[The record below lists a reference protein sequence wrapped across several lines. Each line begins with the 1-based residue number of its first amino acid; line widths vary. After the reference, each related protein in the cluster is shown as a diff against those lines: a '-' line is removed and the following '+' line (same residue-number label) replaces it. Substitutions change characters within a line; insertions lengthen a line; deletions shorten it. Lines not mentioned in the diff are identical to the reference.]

1 MSEEPT
7 YDEWLAER
15 QAVEPSNKL
24 AGRVMA
30 ALESKEVQS
39 VRRLR
44 FAERINA
51 SQPARYAAC
60 LAAMAI
66 GSVPFVFVASYM
78 MQLVRL

>member
-1 MSEEPT
+1 MPEEPT
-7 YDEWLAER
+7 YDAWLAER
-15 QAVEPSNKL
+15 QSVEPSNKM
-24 AGRVMA
+24 ADRVMA

-60 LAAMAI
+60 LASMAV
-66 GSVPFVFVASYM
+66 GSLPFVFVASYM
-78 MQLVRL
+78 TQFVRL